1 MLCFQHQLFVGMRW
15 VQLGQ
20 TFGAAVIRASIA
32 GVGLG
37 VAPVMAQSSPPT
49 SNPAASQTAPGTGE
63 LGRLLGLPADG
74 ALRIGGVWVGNGT
87 SQWSGGVTGQNAVN
101 GVQEL
106 LLEASLDLG
115 KAIGLDHTWIWIQGL
130 QVNSTSDAGL
140 VSGSVQGSN
149 SLTTAPPLN
158 RTELFEFAI
167 RKDFWDQRVR
177 VIAGKQSASVTFAN
191 INRPDKTSVDRY
203 QVNNLTSLAF
213 TPIYSMPTLLG
224 RLPGYTNSALGLTVT
239 IQPDVLDDRAYFSAG
254 VYDGRGGLRDASVQ
268 TGIDAPSLRGPL
280 FSIAEV
286 GSGWVVGQSRK
297 PGSFGLGAW
306 SQGGESVVCQT
317 GNPTNCFTELG
328 AWGVY
333 GLLNQR
339 LSSFRPEQDN
349 SGINGFLSAGWSPSI
364 SNQMGA
370 SVTAGLTAIGPLES
384 RPNDSLGIGLSWAKI
399 NRSEPFLEAEFNPN
413 ELMLQGYLQI
423 ALADALYLQPTI
435 TVLPLVG
442 DRDAEADS
450 VSGLL
455 QLTMLF

>member
-1 MLCFQHQLFVGMRW
+1 MHAVYA
-15 VQLGQ
+15 LGS
-20 TFGAAVIRASIA
+20 TVIRGLIA
-32 GVGLG
+32 CVWVG

-87 SQWSGGVTGQNAVN
+87 SQWSGGVSNQNAVN
-101 GVQEL
+101 GVQQL

-130 QVNSTSDAGL
+130 QVNATTGAGQ
-140 VSGSVQGSN
+140 VTGSMQGAN
-149 SLTTAPPLN
+149 SLTTSPPLN
-158 RTELFEFAI
+158 RSELFEFAI
-167 RKDFWDQRVR
+167 RKDFLDGRLR
-177 VIAGKQSASVTFAN
+177 VIAGKQSTSITFAN
-191 INRPDKTSVDRY
+191 INRPDKTDVARY
-203 QVNNLTSLAF
+203 QVDNLTSLAF

-224 RLPGYTNSALGLTVT
+224 RLPGYTNSALGLTIT
-239 IQPDVLDDRAYFSAG
+239 AQPDVLDGRAYFSAG

-268 TGIDAPSLRGPL
+268 TGLDAPSLSGPL
-280 FSIAEV
+280 FSIAEA
-286 GSGWVVGQSRK
+286 GSGWVAGKARK

-306 SQGGESVVCQT
+306 SQGGESVVCQSGST
-317 GNPTNCFTELG
+317 TNCFTELG

-333 GLLNQR
+333 ALLNQR
-339 LSSFRPEQDN
+339 LSSFRPQQDS
-349 SGINGFLSAGWSPSI
+349 SGISGFLSAGWSPSI

-370 SVTAGLTAIGPLES
+370 SVTAGFTAMGPLGS
-384 RPNDSLGIGLSWAKI
+384 RPNDSIGVGVSWAKI

-413 ELMLQGYLQI
+413 ELMLQGYAQI
-423 ALADALYLQPTI
+423 ALADSLYFQPTV

-442 DRDAEADS
+442 DRDAEDDS